1 MKADKRAGVLAHL
14 AAALAIIV
22 AAAPFLWMIL
32 TSLKT
37 PPEIIGTETGILPH
51 SFYLD
56 NYKNLFDTE
65 FLAYFVNSALIAVA
79 TTAIALAVAIL
90 AGYGFA
96 RFRFVGN
103 RPLLLIVV
111 CAQMFPAVLL
121 AIPLYKIM
129 RTLGLLDSRAGLVL
143 VYVTFALPFCIWMMR
158 NYFLG
163 MSVEIEEAA
172 LIDGCNRFTAL
183 WRVVLPPALPG
194 VAAASAFC
202 IILVWDEYLYANT
215 FIDTDSKRTLS
226 VGLATLM
233 GQYTTDWGRL
243 MAAAVLMTV
252 PIVVIF
258 AFLQRFLTHIA
269 GGGVKG

>member
-1 MKADKRAGVLAHL
+1 
-14 AAALAIIV
+14 
-22 AAAPFLWMIL
+22 
-32 TSLKT
+32 
-37 PPEIIGTETGILPH
+37 
-51 SFYLD
+51 
-56 NYKNLFDTE
+56 
-65 FLAYFVNSALIAVA
+65 
-79 TTAIALAVAIL
+79 
-90 AGYGFA
+90 
-96 RFRFVGN
+96 
-103 RPLLLIVV
+103 
-111 CAQMFPAVLL
+111 MFPAVLL

-129 RTLGLLDSRAGLVL
+129 RTLGLLDSRPGLVL

-243 MAAAVLMTV
+243 MAAAVLMTI

>member
-1 MKADKRAGVLAHL
+1 MKADKRAGILAHL
-14 AAALAIIV
+14 AAAVAIVV

-51 SFYLD
+51 SLYLQ

-65 FLAYFVNSALIAVA
+65 FIAYFVNSGLIAIA
-79 TTAIALAVAIL
+79 TTAIALTVAIL

-103 RPLLLIVV
+103 RPLLLVVV

-129 RTLGLLDSRAGLVL
+129 RTLGLLDSRPGLVL

-243 MAAAVLMTV
+243 MAAAVLMTI

>member
-1 MKADKRAGVLAHL
+1 MTRTKRAGILWHLLAL
-14 AAALAIIV
+14 VAILVTI
-22 AAAPFLWMIL
+22 APFAWMVL
-32 TSLKT
+32 TSLKS
-37 PPEIIGTETGILPH
+37 PPEIIGTQTGILPATL
-51 SFYLD
+51 YWT
-56 NYKNLFDTE
+56 NYGNLFDTE
-65 FLAYFVNSALIAVA
+65 FFVYFLNSGIIAVA

-96 RFRFVGN
+96 RFRFAGS

-121 AIPLYKIM
+121 AIPLYKAM
-129 RTLGLLDSRAGLVL
+129 RVLGLLDSRAGLVL

-158 NYFLG
+158 NYFLS
-163 MSVEIEEAA
+163 MAVEIEEAA

-226 VGLATLM
+226 VGLASLM

-243 MAAAVLMTV
+243 MAAAVVMTV
-252 PIVVIF
+252 PIVIIF
-258 AFLQRFLTHIA
+258 AFLQKFLTHIA

>member
-1 MKADKRAGVLAHL
+1 MKTDRRAGVWAHL
-14 AAALAIIV
+14 AGLAAIVV
-22 AAAPFLWMIL
+22 AAAPFVWMIL

-37 PPEIIGTETGILPH
+37 PPEIVGVEVGILPR
-51 SFYLD
+51 SLYLT
-56 NYKNLFDTE
+56 NYQNLFDTE
-65 FLAYFVNSALIAVA
+65 FMVYFVNSALIAIA
-79 TTAIALAVAIL
+79 TTVIALAVAIL

-111 CAQMFPAVLL
+111 CAQMFPAVLM

-158 NYFLG
+158 NYFLS
-163 MSVEIEEAA
+163 MAVEIEEAA

-226 VGLATLM
+226 VGLASMM
-233 GQYTTDWGRL
+233 GQYSTDWGRL
-243 MAAAVLMTV
+243 MAAAVLMTL
-252 PIVVIF
+252 PIVLIF